1 MKQTILKS
9 AIAVLIMIFA
19 VQASEAQKPGG
30 VKWYT
35 IEEAEKLAKEL
46 PRPIFVDTYTDWCS
60 WCKKLDNE
68 TFAHPVIV
76 DILNT
81 KYYAVKFNAEGKEE
95 VTFKGMKFK
104 NDGKYG
110 RAHQLAVALLQ
121 GKMGYPT
128 VVFLNENADLVT
140 SIAGFRGPKDMEP
153 VLIYFAEKVYLTR
166 TLEDYTANFKGTIK

>member
-9 AIAVLIMIFA
+9 AFVLLVMLVALPAVT
-19 VQASEAQKPGG
+19 AQMPGG

-35 IEEAEKLAKEL
+35 IEEAEKMVKDS
-46 PRPIFVDTYTDWCS
+46 PRPIFIDTYTDWCS
-60 WCKKLDNE
+60 WCKKLDKE

-81 KYYAVKFNAEGKEE
+81 KYYAVKFNAESKEP
-95 VTFKGMKFK
+95 VTFKGMAFK

-110 RAHQLAVALLQ
+110 KTHQLAVALLQ

-128 VVFLNENADLVT
+128 VVFLDEKADLVT
-140 SIAGFRGPKDMEP
+140 SVPGFRSAKDMEP
-153 VLIYFAEKVYLTR
+153 MLVYFAEKVYLSKS
-166 TLEDYTANFKGTIK
+166 LEEFSTGFKSTVK

>member
-1 MKQTILKS
+1 MKQIILKS
-9 AIAVLIMIFA
+9 AFAVLVMIFA
-19 VQASEAQKPGG
+19 VQASVAQKPGG

-35 IEEAEKLAKEL
+35 IEEAEKLAKES

-60 WCKKLDNE
+60 WCKKFDNE

-110 RAHQLAVALLQ
+110 KAHQLAVALLQ

-140 SIAGFRGPKDMEP
+140 SIPGFRGPKDMEP